1 MYVMTQIIS
10 ITNLRKDLF
19 RIADMVA
26 YKGVEVEVEKEGR
39 RIVKLVKIDD
49 DPRERA
55 RKALEILPKLG
66 GIWKDI
72 PDDKFKEYREFFRG
86 KKEIE
91 YMKKLGSWRKK
102 KDGKGSR

>member
-1 MYVMTQIIS
+1 
-10 ITNLRKDLF
+10 
-19 RIADMVA
+19 MVA

-39 RIVKLVKIDD
+39 RIVKLVKIED

-72 PDDKFKEYREFFRG
+72 PEEKFKETREFFRG
-86 KKEIE
+86 KKEVE
-91 YMKKLGSWRKK
+91 YMKKLGSWSKK
-102 KDGKGSR
+102 KRWKR